1 MASARASWLEL
12 SAGGTGAAGRPSA
25 SGEVTAVTSQR
36 PRGRDLSG
44 AATGRPWRG
53 PRSLQESA
61 GALPAGANEQ
71 SSIAPATVCGFFEFG
86 ELTSPTGSLN
96 GDAFRRALGR
106 VSQSRRSVTFPCERC
121 RLAEEWT
128 RTVSSTIRYGPVLRR
143 LYWEEQYLAGA
154 SNRLVKDSH
163 TAAARR
169 GGENYWL

>member
-1 MASARASWLEL
+1 MNTQSVAPFGGRAR
-12 SAGGTGAAGRPSA
+12 GGAAARERT
-25 SGEVTAVTSQR
+25 GE
-36 PRGRDLSG
+36 
-44 AATGRPWRG
+44 
-53 PRSLQESA
+53 
-61 GALPAGANEQ
+61 PAGWTNPGLVRQVFVER
-71 SSIAPATVCGFFEFG
+71 VCGFFEFG

-106 VSQSRRSVTFPCERC
+106 VSQSRRSVTFPYERC

-169 GGENYWL
+169 GGENY

>member
-1 MASARASWLEL
+1 MHRHGARDLASTQSAAPFGGRAR
-12 SAGGTGAAGRPSA
+12 GGAAARERT
-25 SGEVTAVTSQR
+25 GE
-36 PRGRDLSG
+36 
-44 AATGRPWRG
+44 
-53 PRSLQESA
+53 
-61 GALPAGANEQ
+61 PAGWTNPGLVRQVFVER
-71 SSIAPATVCGFFEFG
+71 VFGFFEFG

-128 RTVSSTIRYGPVLRR
+128 RTASSTIRYGPVLRR
-143 LYWEEQYLAGA
+143 LHWEEQYLAGA

-163 TAAARR
+163 TAAARC